1 MRNLN
6 KKDNLLKEIQ
16 KEDGKIELHWI
27 DIINIISIN
36 IAINKNIEKLG
47 KID

>member
-6 KKDNLLKEIQ
+6 KKDNLLKEIE
-16 KEDGKIELHWI
+16 KVDGKIELHWM

-36 IAINKNIEKLG
+36 IPINKTIEKIG